1 MVRKTEENWM
11 NDMIG
16 EQFLD
21 DLQTEIIIIVAEE

>member
-16 EQFLD
+16 QQFLD